1 MDRRSDS
8 RAERSPRDVERFGR
22 WAPHYERSLLQR
34 FFLTPIQKATIAEID
49 REVTEPEAI
58 LDVGCGTGA
67 LLRCLAS
74 AYPLASLVGVDAAA
88 GMIHQAQAAAPAAGL
103 LRFIEARAEELP
115 LPDDS
120 FDLVVSTMSFHHW
133 ADQQRGLVEVRRVL
147 KPKGVFV
154 LTDVMVG
161 PWLSRALVSTSDRI
175 VTARRLQV
183 LLAGASLRRKRSAT
197 VSSAWLQYGPRITI
211 AKAEHP
217 AAA

>member
-1 MDRRSDS
+1 MDRRSHDH
-8 RAERSPRDVERFGR
+8 AERSPEDVERFGR
-22 WAPHYERSLLQR
+22 WAPHYQRSLLQR
-34 FFLTPIQKATIAEID
+34 FFLTPSQKATIAEID

-58 LDVGCGTGA
+58 LDIGCGTGA
-67 LLRCLAS
+67 LLRRLAS

-88 GMIHQAQAAAPAAGL
+88 GMIHQARAAAPAAGL
-103 LRFIEARAEELP
+103 LRFTEARAEEP
-115 LPDDS
+115 PFPDRS

-133 ADQQRGLVEVRRVL
+133 ADQQRGLREARRVL
-147 KPKGVFV
+147 KPEGVFV

-175 VTARRLQV
+175 VTARRLEV

-211 AKAEHP
+211 AKPEHP
-217 AAA
+217 TAA